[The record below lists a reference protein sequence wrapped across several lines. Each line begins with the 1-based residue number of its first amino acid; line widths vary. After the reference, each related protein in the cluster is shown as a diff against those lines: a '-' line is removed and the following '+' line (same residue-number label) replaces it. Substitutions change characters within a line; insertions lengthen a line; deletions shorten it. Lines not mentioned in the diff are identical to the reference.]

1 VDVDLVLLL
10 LEVMVVQVEVEDMEL
25 PVLRVVEILL
35 LKFQLKEQM
44 EDLLMLQMEQ
54 VQVEVVRL

>member
-1 VDVDLVLLL
+1 VDVALVLLL
-10 LEVMVVQVEVEDMEL
+10 LEVMVVQVEVEHMEL
-25 PVLRVVEILL
+25 PVRKVLEILL

-44 EDLLMLQMEQ
+44 EDLLMLVMEQ

>member
-1 VDVDLVLLL
+1 MDVALVLLL

>member
-1 VDVDLVLLL
+1 MDVDLVLLL

-25 PVLRVVEILL
+25 PVLGVVEILL

-44 EDLLMLQMEQ
+44 EDLLMLVMEQ